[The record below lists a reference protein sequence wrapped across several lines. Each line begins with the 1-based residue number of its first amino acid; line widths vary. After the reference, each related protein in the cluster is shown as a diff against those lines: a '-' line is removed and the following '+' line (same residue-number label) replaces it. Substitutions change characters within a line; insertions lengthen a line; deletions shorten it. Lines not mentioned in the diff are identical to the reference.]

1 MEAQEGTMRRM
12 IADRTGLFS
21 VDIEVEGGV
30 LYDAIEHDRAEEV
43 LSTAVAAALSVLTE
57 DEPWLDEY
65 LEHLAHFML
74 AMRHGVIRDGLS

>member
-1 MEAQEGTMRRM
+1 MRKM

-21 VDIEVEGGV
+21 VDIEVQGCV
-30 LYDAIEHDRAEEV
+30 LHEAIEHDRAEEV

-65 LEHLAHFML
+65 LEHMAHFML
-74 AMRHGVIRDGLS
+74 AMRYRMTRDGLS